1 MNRLVTFTSDFGRQ
15 DSYVASVKT
24 RILAGAPETMIV
36 DVTHDVRAFTPVLAL
51 PPLIEIMQVAPPGT
65 IHLVVVDPGVG
76 SERRALAGEG
86 RGYFFVLPDNGLPA
100 RLSEWF
106 DEIRFYHLDHPELF
120 GGRATATF
128 QGRDLFAPAVAA
140 LATGKATPQELGP
153 LVPTGSLLPEE
164 GLGPAEADRLLIWNT
179 DRFGNLLLEFFATLP
194 PEDVRVVHRGR
205 RIPYVSRYQEVAR
218 GELGCL
224 INSTGWLEIF
234 CREGDASKKTGLG
247 VMDRVAGEIEGG
259 SGRKLRFSGRE
270 DSPTQ

>member
-24 RILAGAPETMIV
+24 RILAGAPGTTIV
-36 DVTHDVRAFTPVLAL
+36 DVTHDVRAFTPALAL

-65 IHLVVVDPGVG
+65 VHLAVVDPGVG

-86 RGYFFVLPDNGLPA
+86 RGFIFLLPDNGLPA
-100 RLSEWF
+100 RLSEWVG
-106 DEIRFYHLDHPELF
+106 EILFYHLDSPERF

-140 LATGKATPQELGP
+140 LASGRTTPKELGP
-153 LVPTGSLLPEE
+153 PVATGSLLPEE
-164 GLGPAEADRLLIWNT
+164 GLGPAETGRLLIWNT
-179 DRFGNLLLEFFATLP
+179 DRFGNLLLEFFADLP
-194 PEDVRVVHRGR
+194 PKDVRIAHQGR
-205 RIPYVSRYQEVAR
+205 RIPYVRRYQEVAR
-218 GELGCL
+218 GDLGCL

-259 SGRKLRFSGRE
+259 AGRTLRLSDRGESQHR
-270 DSPTQ
+270 